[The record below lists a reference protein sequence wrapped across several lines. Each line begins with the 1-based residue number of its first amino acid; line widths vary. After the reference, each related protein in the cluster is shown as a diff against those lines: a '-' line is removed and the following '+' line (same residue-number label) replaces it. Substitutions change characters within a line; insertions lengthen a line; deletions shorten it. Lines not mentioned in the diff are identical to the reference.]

1 MTENKFLPICKQDMI
16 ERNWDQLDFIIVT
29 ADAYIDHHS
38 FGTAIIS
45 RVLEDV
51 GYKVGVIAQPDWND
65 TKDFM
70 KLGRPR
76 LGFLVNGGNMDSM
89 VNHYTVAKKLR
100 EKDFYSPGGKMG
112 LRPDMATIVY
122 CNKIREAH
130 KSIPIIIG
138 GVEASLRRF
147 AHYDYWSDKVRKSML
162 VDSGADLLIYGM
174 SEKQIV
180 EVANNLNDGLEIRY
194 IRHVPG
200 TCYIVDDLENVSDY
214 IEIPSYKDICK
225 DKMDYARAFKVQYE
239 EQDPVRGKT
248 LVQKHANRY
257 VVQNKPEMPLSR
269 EELDH
274 VYGLP
279 YQKNYHPCY
288 EGQGG
293 IAAIEEVK
301 FSIVS
306 SRGCFGNCAFCAITF
321 HQGRIVQSRSEESI
335 LQEAVE
341 ITNLSDFKG
350 YIHDVGGPTANF
362 RRPACSKQLKHGA
375 CKNKECLYPKP
386 CKNLDVDHTEYLDL
400 LRKVRTVPKVKKA
413 FVRSGLRYDYIMADK
428 DDTFFKELVEH
439 HVSGQLKVAPEHVC
453 GNVLKYM
460 GKPAGKTYDKFTEKF
475 YKINEAAGK
484 KQYIIPYLMSSHPGS
499 TLDSAI
505 ELAEYLRDI
514 KYQPEQVQDFYP
526 TPGTLATAM
535 FYTGVDPLTMEKVY
549 VPKSKSE
556 KAMQRALLQ
565 YRNPK
570 KYDIVYDALVQAGRQ
585 DLIGNG
591 PKCLIKSK
599 GQGKSFNGNGDD
611 GRISEGNRKSSNS
624 SKGRGA
630 KVTGSGDK
638 RSKGN
643 SNSNGK
649 VKVEGGF
656 RSKPTGNDSGK
667 GSGKS
672 RDSQVS
678 KSKVANGKTNDK
690 SRGKFASQNSK
701 AASKG
706 KSVKRTRK

>member
-1 MTENKFLPICKQDMI
+1 MMINKFLPICKEDMI
-16 ERNWDQLDFIIVT
+16 ERGWDQLDFIIVT

-45 RVLEDV
+45 RVLEDA
-51 GYKVGVIAQPDWND
+51 GYKVGIIAQPDWND

-89 VNHYTVAKKLR
+89 VNHYTVSKKLR
-100 EKDFYSPGGKMG
+100 DKDFYSPGGKMG
-112 LRPDMATIVY
+112 LRPDRSTIVY
-122 CNKIREAH
+122 CNKIREAY
-130 KSIPIIIG
+130 KSIPVIIG

-147 AHYDYWSDKVRKSML
+147 GHYDYWSDKVRKSIL

-180 EVANNLNDGLEIRY
+180 EVANCMNDGLHVRY

-200 TCYIVDDLENVSDY
+200 TCYIVDDINDVSDY
-214 IEIPSYKDICK
+214 IEIPSYKDICR
-225 DKMDYARAFKVQYE
+225 DKMEYAKAFKIQYE

-257 VVQNKPEMPLSR
+257 VVQNPPEMPLTR

-279 YQKNYHPCY
+279 YVKNYHPCY
-288 EGQGG
+288 EDQGG

-301 FSIVS
+301 FSVVS
-306 SRGCFGNCAFCAITF
+306 SRGCFGNCSFCAITF

-335 LQEAVE
+335 IEEVKG
-341 ITNLSDFKG
+341 ITELPDFKG

-362 RRPACSKQLKHGA
+362 RRPACKTQLKHGA
-375 CKNKECLYPKP
+375 CKNKQCLSPKP
-386 CKNLDVDHTEYLDL
+386 CKNIDADHTEFLEL
-400 LRKVRTVPKVKKA
+400 LRKVRAVPKVKKA

-428 DDTFFKELVEH
+428 DDTFFRELVEH
-439 HVSGQLKVAPEHVC
+439 HVSGQLKVAPEHIC
-453 GNVLKYM
+453 ENVLKYM
-460 GKPAGKTYDKFTEKF
+460 GKPAGKTYGKFVDKFNKLT
-475 YKINEAAGK
+475 NEVGK

-499 TLDSAI
+499 TLESAI

-514 KYQPEQVQDFYP
+514 DYQPEQVQDFYP
-526 TPGTLATAM
+526 TPGTLSTTM

-549 VPKSKSE
+549 VPKSKME

-565 YRNPK
+565 FRNPK
-570 KYDIVYDALVQAGRQ
+570 KYDIVYDALVMAGRE

-591 PKCLIKSK
+591 PKCLIKPRN
-599 GQGKSFNGNGDD
+599 QRN
-611 GRISEGNRKSSNS
+611 SSNRGVAKKTS
-624 SKGRGA
+624 GSQGGRS
-630 KVTGSGDK
+630 GSQ
-638 RSKGN
+638 
-643 SNSNGK
+643 
-649 VKVEGGF
+649 
-656 RSKPTGNDSGK
+656 
-667 GSGKS
+667 GS
-672 RDSQVS
+672 RMEAVR
-678 KSKVANGKTNDK
+678 GKTK
-690 SRGKFASQNSK
+690 EKARGKFDSKNSK
-701 AASKG
+701 NSKIGNTSTKNKSMKKRG
-706 KSVKRTRK
+706 K